1 MARGRSGGVS
11 SGLVE
16 MAKVAVCIPTF
27 NEKESIGQTIQGI
40 FALNRKELL
49 IIVIDDNSPDGTSA
63 VVKGI
68 GERYKDRIVLIERNG
83 KLGLGSAYKAG
94 FQRALELGADLIVE
108 MDADGSH
115 DPGDLPA
122 LIDAVTRDFD
132 LSIGSRWIAGGR
144 IVGWGVHRYLMSR
157 GAMWFSRIVLGL
169 EPRDVT
175 SGFRCYRKN
184 VVRQLLATEVSSS
197 GYAFQEEILYRCQQ
211 YGFRIVE
218 IPITFRERRFGSTK
232 LSWKDVV
239 EFVKVMLFL
248 RFQKKISPVGKR

>member
-1 MARGRSGGVS
+1 
-11 SGLVE
+11 